1 MTSQFSTLL
10 RQLRRKVGLTQEE
23 LAARSGIAVRTIRR
37 LERGESTNP
46 QVGTVRLL
54 ADHLGL
60 EPADRARL
68 LAAADGKT
76 PEEPLR
82 RATVEDLGPPVD
94 PQVAKAADD
103 LAQAVAARWRREEE
117 RRRIHDPFPLPVRWV
132 PAADSL
138 VDHWDNICRASPGQ
152 AAELADL
159 SGRLDEIVPVYQRIP
174 SGRLVVLGQ
183 AGSGKT
189 ILAVRFVLD
198 MLKSRQP
205 AGAVP
210 VVVGLA
216 SWNPATTLFR
226 DWLIGQLIRDFPGL
240 SAAGPG
246 GTSLAAALVD
256 ADRVLPV
263 LDGFDEIAEGL
274 HRAAFEALNATTLPL
289 LLTSRPDEYAAV
301 AASDV
306 LTAAAVV
313 ALAELVVTDLVNYL
327 PRTARKTA
335 TNATVWDPVLAK
347 LRAEPDTPA
356 AANLTAVLSTPLMVG
371 LARAIYSDDA
381 DRDDGDPMDL
391 LDGEKFADADAIEE
405 HLLASFVP
413 TVYRHHQEPDWAPE
427 RVQQWLGYLARHLDR
442 LGTRD
447 LGWWQ
452 IGASVRRP
460 LRILAVGLLVG
471 LLLGVVDWFAE
482 GFIVQGPHMVLG
494 GLIVGSVSGLAVGFT
509 HDLLARSGG
518 AIEPM
523 RVRIRIRGGPTRA
536 GTKFL
541 RRFRIGLLGGML
553 LGFSYGLL
561 RGITLPG
568 SNWFMLIDAGV
579 FALVFGVG
587 AGLVFALVA
596 MFETPLDISSAVS
609 PADLLSSNR
618 RTVAFQVL
626 VFGPLF
632 AVFISSGTWA
642 VIRILQRTEVALGSG
657 VVFVWDPVW
666 GLTAG
671 LVGAVGGGLAYVLG
685 MTAWGQWVVFCR
697 IWLPLTGRL
706 PWEVAAFLDDACRRG
721 VLRQAGAVYQ
731 FRHARLQDFLAVTA
745 TGHKRP
751 VP

>member
-1 MTSQFSTLL
+1 ML
-10 RQLRRKVGLTQEE
+10 RQLRRQVGLTQEE

-37 LERGESTNP
+37 LERGESSNP
-46 QVGTVRLL
+46 QVATVRLL

-60 EPADRARL
+60 GPDDRARL
-68 LAAADGKT
+68 LAAADGKA
-76 PEEPLR
+76 PEEPVR
-82 RATVEDLGPPVD
+82 RAPVVEPPPVD

-117 RRRIHDPFPLPVRWV
+117 RRRIHDPFPLPVRWE
-132 PAADSL
+132 PADGL
-138 VDHWDNICRASPGQ
+138 MDHWDNICRASPGQ
-152 AAELADL
+152 AAEPADL
-159 SGRLDEIVPVYQRIP
+159 PGRLDEIVPVYQRIP

-198 MLKSRQP
+198 LLKSRQP

-210 VVVGLA
+210 VVIGLA
-216 SWNPATTLFR
+216 SWNPTTTLFR
-226 DWLIGQLIRDFPGL
+226 DWLIDQLIRDFPGL
-240 SAAGPG
+240 SAAGPSG
-246 GTSLAAALVD
+246 VSLAAALVD

-274 HRAAFEALNATTLPL
+274 HRAAFDALNATTLPL
-289 LLTSRPDEYAAV
+289 LLTSRPGEYAAV
-301 AASDV
+301 AESDV

-313 ALAELVVTDLVNYL
+313 TLAELVVTDLTNYL

-335 TNATVWDPVLAK
+335 ANATVWDPVLAR
-347 LRAEPDTPA
+347 LHAEPDSPA
-356 AANLTAVLSTPLMVG
+356 CANLIEVLATPLMVG
-371 LARAIYSDDA
+371 LARAIYSDTSG
-381 DRDDGDPMDL
+381 RDPMDL
-391 LDGEKFADADAIEE
+391 LDGKKFADADAIEE

-413 TVYRHHQEPDWAPE
+413 TVYRHNREQDWAPE
-427 RVQQWLGYLARHLDR
+427 RIQHWLGYLARHLDR
-442 LGTRD
+442 VGTRD

-452 IGASVRRP
+452 IGTSVRRP
-460 LRILAVGLLVG
+460 LRILAIGLVVA
-471 LLLGVVDWFAE
+471 LLLGIVDWFAE
-482 GFIVQGPHMVLG
+482 GVVVQGPHAVLG
-494 GLIVGSVSGLAVGFT
+494 GFVVGAVSGLAVGFA

-523 RVRIRIRGGPTRA
+523 RVRIRIRGGPVRP

-541 RRFRIGLLGGML
+541 KRFRIGLLGGML

-561 RGITLPG
+561 RGIALPDPD
-568 SNWFMLIDAGV
+568 WFMIID
-579 FALVFGVG
+579 ALVFAAVFGG
-587 AGLVFALVA
+587 SAGLVFAVVA

-626 VFGPLF
+626 VFGPVF
-632 AVFISSGTWA
+632 AVLISVGTWMA
-642 VIRILQRTEVALGSG
+642 IRILQATGVGTEFG
-657 VVFVWDPVW
+657 VIFVWDPVW

-671 LVGAVGGGLAYVLG
+671 LIGAVGGGLAYVLG
-685 MTAWGQWVVFCR
+685 MTAWGQWIVFGR

-706 PWEVAAFLDDACRRG
+706 PWGVAAFLDDACRRG